1 MNRMY
6 KTIFV
11 ALFLPLMF
19 SSCEDFFQVNDKE
32 LITND
37 LVVANEEFIT
47 GLWSNM
53 YHSLDNGFQE
63 VGASMLASA
72 SDEADSNVPYDA
84 TSLYNDGSWNSYNNP
99 YNRGWQFQY
108 QGINNAA
115 YFLQISD
122 TTTNKEFNFFKDYK
136 NYPDNK
142 AKYNR
147 FLANLKAY
155 RIDAKFFKAYFH
167 FQLWKMYGN
176 APIVD
181 KVLTDAEAKNLKQAT
196 TQEMV
201 NYISGTLNEI
211 IREFDELETMP
222 GSAYHSGKWDA
233 SNLGRITKGAALALK
248 CRLFLYAA
256 SPLYNGGTYNKA
268 LCDSA
273 AKAAAT
279 IINSNIYS
287 VSIGYRKLQFNRTAA
302 NPENILDNRV
312 DILDNNLMETWNYPK
327 GGLSKYVNV
336 GGVCSNATCPS
347 QNLVDAYDKLPG
359 YSDANPFE
367 KRDYRMKL
375 TVYCNGD
382 MVNGAAVES
391 FRGGKDGI
399 GEKNATTTGYY
410 LKKFVNDTITLPA
423 GTTAPHVW
431 YIFRYGEV
439 LLNYAEAM
447 FNAFGNVK
455 RGYITLGVDLSPEDA
470 INILRLR
477 DGRNVGNLP
486 ISTPLTNILIRKER
500 QVELAFEGHR
510 FWDVRRW
517 KIANVTENQALRGM
531 NITIINGQLQYN
543 PNYVVETRKFNA
555 GMELFPIPFS
565 EMYLYPNWEQNW
577 W

>member
-1 MNRMY
+1 MNATN
-6 KTIFV
+6 KIIIT
-11 ALFLPLMF
+11 ALLLPMLF

-72 SDEADSNVPYDA
+72 TDEADSNVPYDA
-84 TSLYNDGSWNSYNNP
+84 TSLFNDGSWNSYNNP

-167 FQLWKMYGN
+167 FQIWKMYGN

-181 KVLTDAEAKNLKQAT
+181 KVLTESEAKNLKQAT
-196 TQEMV
+196 TAEMV
-201 NYISGTLNEI
+201 SYISGTLNEI
-211 IREFDELETMP
+211 IREFDELESMP
-222 GSAYHSGKWDA
+222 GSAYHAGKWDA
-233 SNLGRITKGAALALK
+233 SNLGRITKGAAQALK
-248 CRLFLYAA
+248 CRLFLYAG
-256 SPLYNGGTYNKA
+256 SPLYNAGTYNKA

-273 AKAAAT
+273 AKAAAA
-279 IINSNIYS
+279 IINSNVYS

-312 DILDNNLMETWNYPK
+312 DILDNNQMETWNYPK

-359 YSDANPFE
+359 YSAANPFE

-410 LKKFVNDTITLPA
+410 LKKFVNDTITLPV

-447 FNAFGNVK
+447 FNAYGNVK
-455 RGYITLGVDLSPEDA
+455 KGYITNGSDLSAEDA
-470 INILRLR
+470 INLVRLR
-477 DGRNVGNLP
+477 DGKNVGNTP
-486 ISTPLTNILIRKER
+486 VATPLTNDLIRRER

-517 KIANVTENQALRGM
+517 KIANTTENQPLRGM
-531 NITIINGQLQYN
+531 NIIVTNGVAQYD
-543 PNYVVETRKFNA
+543 PNYVVENRKFAA
-555 GMELFPIPFS
+555 GMEFFPIPYS
-565 EMYLYPNWEQNW
+565 EMYLYPSWTQNW